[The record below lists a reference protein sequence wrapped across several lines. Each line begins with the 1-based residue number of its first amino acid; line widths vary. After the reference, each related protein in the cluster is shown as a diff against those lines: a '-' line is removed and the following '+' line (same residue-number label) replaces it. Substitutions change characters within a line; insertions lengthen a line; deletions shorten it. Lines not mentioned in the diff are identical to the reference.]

1 MLVPDVASLSSSGCA
16 QLQRECPL
24 WATSP
29 YLHSWTPC
37 AFEGLVFGTWKVQSP
52 KKGTSDHGNHA
63 ANDPS
68 TDAVFSIVRFILE
81 GISKQITHF
90 PPCDS
95 LLPIIPVFISFVKY
109 QPNHQLSSAQNLLS
123 KFYCEIIRLAFD
135 QFAQS
140 NTFMNNI
147 YIYAHKIIEYYTPF
161 TAFRSILLYSFFC
174 AHVYT
179 QRSTCQPNCC
189 HALPKVLKPSVVR
202 KDCSWRL
209 PSPAPVNS
217 G

>member
-1 MLVPDVASLSSSGCA
+1 MEIMQQMIRLQMQYFPLSG
-16 QLQRECPL
+16 LFWRV
-24 WATSP
+24 
-29 YLHSWTPC
+29 YLSKSHI
-37 AFEGLVFGTWKVQSP
+37 
-52 KKGTSDHGNHA
+52 
-63 ANDPS
+63 
-68 TDAVFSIVRFILE
+68 SI
-81 GISKQITHF
+81 HF

-95 LLPIIPVFISFVKY
+95 LSPIIPVFISFVKY

-123 KFYCEIIRLAFD
+123 KFYCEIIRIAFD

-140 NTFMNNI
+140 NTCMNNI

-161 TAFRSILLYSFFC
+161 TVFRSILLYSFFC

-179 QRSTCQPNCC
+179 QRSTYQPNWG

-209 PSPAPVNS
+209 PSPAPVKS
-217 G
+217 